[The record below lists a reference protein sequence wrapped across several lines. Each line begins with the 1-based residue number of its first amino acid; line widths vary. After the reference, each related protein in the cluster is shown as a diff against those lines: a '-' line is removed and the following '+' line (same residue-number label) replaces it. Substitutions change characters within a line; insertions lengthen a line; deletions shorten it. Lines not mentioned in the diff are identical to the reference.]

1 MHGHHFC
8 CVWGQSGGLQTRRCK
23 VLIYR
28 ENPEVLLA
36 QQAKGGSALWQW
48 LWVVFFECCIFNLFN
63 LGGGD
68 AAARSAWGHSTYGQ
82 KKKEH
87 KFHPLLIGLK
97 VGEFTLPP
105 EQTAGI

>member
-1 MHGHHFC
+1 M
-8 CVWGQSGGLQTRRCK
+8 
-23 VLIYR
+23 
-28 ENPEVLLA
+28 A
-36 QQAKGGSALWQW
+36 M
-48 LWVVFFECCIFNLFN
+48 VVGCFFFKCCIFNLFN

-68 AAARSAWGHSTYGQ
+68 AVARSAWGHSTYGQ